1 MIRKGCDEWSE
12 RDCVIVLITTTT
24 DLLEPF
30 EGQVL
35 VLGRHGAPL
44 LVRAFPVAPLT
55 RLAAVVHRAVGSG
68 EIVRGRGIFVS
79 RGDVS
84 QEQGK

>member
-12 RDCVIVLITTTT
+12 RDCVIVITTTAH
-24 DLLEPF
+24 LLEPF

-44 LVRAFPVAPLT
+44 LVRGFPVAPLA
-55 RLAAVVHRAVGSG
+55 RLATVVHRADSG
-68 EIVRGRGIFVS
+68 VIVREEGGCVCQQGR
-79 RGDVS
+79 
-84 QEQGK
+84 